1 VASDQPRSTRS
12 SRRHLMTKPNLG
24 HVLARMRPKVVLALE
39 AVEDLRK
46 LRADIRATARG
57 ALETHLRHE
66 PGKTSRSRIKRMRGL
81 LHPQYRLRAGE
92 VRIFYDIS
100 GTTVEVLAIVAKSET
115 ASWLAQNANQG

>member
-1 VASDQPRSTRS
+1 MRFEI
-12 SRRHLMTKPNLG
+12 
-24 HVLARMRPKVVLALE
+24 VLAPE
-39 AVEDLRK
+39 AVEDLRM
-46 LRADIRATARG
+46 LRADVRATVRD

-81 LHPQYRLRAGE
+81 LRPQYRLRVGE

-100 GTTVEVLAIVAKSET
+100 GTTVEILAIVAKSET